1 MNKYL
6 ETCKLLRLNQEETDN
21 LNKLMTTSE
30 NEFIIKKIPSKLQIK
45 RNFRNL
51 IKNIYEYLFKIYVCL
66 CV

>member
-30 NEFIIKKIPSKLQIK
+30 NEFIIKKKFPAKKVQHKRASQENITQNIK
-45 RNFRNL
+45 KR
-51 IKNIYEYLFKIYVCL
+51 
-66 CV
+66 